1 MLLEVS
7 NSELDKIIKIVKD
20 GGGEVFEKKG
30 YINFCGVRNN
40 KTNDTFN
47 DILYIYWKEKGEF
60 KGVKTRD
67 FTTKPGKKSIVN
79 PINTSG
85 AAIVK
90 EGWHPDIWHHGKH
103 QGKYEALRQDA
114 GVTKP
119 VTITRD
125 NTQRGRSDGRYEL
138 RILSDTTESGYP
150 YTNMHKSGTPQG
162 NTVNGWSAGCQVF
175 KYESDFNTMLK
186 LAKSASKYG
195 QKTFSYFLTN
205 QTVLDSASKSENNN
219 SNNNKNEEFD
229 FSNSQYGDIVNDK
242 SNSSQRSSNY
252 SNNAYNLCS
261 AGGVS
266 NLGNYSNKSG
276 NNSNKSGNNSNKSN
290 KQSKNRES
298 VLNTF
303 VKGSHAPNDVKK
315 CSELISTCNRKG
327 VKIKSED

>member
-79 PINTSG
+79 PIDSKG

-90 EGWHPDIWHHGKH
+90 EGWHKDIWHHGKH

-205 QTVLDSASKSENNN
+205 QTVLESAGKSEN
-219 SNNNKNEEFD
+219 NNNKNEEFD
-229 FSNSQYGDIVNDK
+229 FSNSQYADVVNDN

-252 SNNAYNLCS
+252 SNNPYNLGS
-261 AGGVS
+261 SGGVS
-266 NLGNYSNKSG
+266 NLGNYSKSG

-290 KQSKNRES
+290 KQSKNRET